1 MRFLKKSIFVILMFV
16 TTVIHSQN
24 IDSLFVNMPDIINP
38 VLNKTIRRTMLK
50 GFKLNQNDSTV
61 NVFMRYSKLLRYDSL
76 ENHLFIR
83 NTTLST
89 FEMKKFRLNDG
100 VELIGI
106 IRTYGDSLKNSNI
119 TFYNTDWSVSQLRF
133 EIPEAKNWL
142 DRNKLINSTLDATWV
157 ENQLRT
163 SFIELNFIDKGL
175 EIEAKNN
182 TYFYLSDETK
192 KTLKP
197 FFYEKT
203 MKYVYSDKEWMKRE

>member
-1 MRFLKKSIFVILMFV
+1 MFV